1 VTPAATQASTR
12 ARIVAAAV
20 ALTTSEGWAAVTMS
34 RLADDAGVSRQT
46 VYNEVGSKTGL
57 AEAMVLTEL
66 DRFLSLVDDGFAA
79 HPDDLGL
86 ALRDAV
92 RGVLREARRN
102 ELLREIV
109 SPGGGDLLPP
119 LTTDAGALLD
129 AARGVVS
136 ARVAAYDVAVC
147 RHARAHG
154 AQPCHAA
161 LGRTLADGRRRRR
174 PRRAPPPLTPD
185 AADPPGQGRAGPRSC
200 SGRDARGGRPIRR
213 GQTHRV

>member
-1 VTPAATQASTR
+1 VTPVATQASTR
-12 ARIVAAAV
+12 ARIIAAAV
-20 ALTTSEGWAAVTMS
+20 ALTTSEGWAAVTMA
-34 RLADDAGVSRQT
+34 RLADEAGVSRQT

-79 HPDDLGL
+79 HPDDLAP
-86 ALRDAV
+86 ALRSAV

-129 AARGVVS
+129 AARAAVS
-136 ARVAAYDVAVC
+136 VRVAAYD
-147 RHARAHG
+147 
-154 AQPCHAA
+154 
-161 LGRTLADGRRRRR
+161 LEL
-174 PRRAPPPLTPD
+174 
-185 AADPPGQGRAGPRSC
+185 
-200 SGRDARGGRPIRR
+200 SGRDLDAAVDMLVRTVLGHVIQPSGPPDRSADAIAALAARMLTTAP
-213 GQTHRV
+213 

>member
-136 ARVAAYDVAVC
+136 ARVAAYDVAVSG
-147 RHARAHG
+147 RELEAAVDMLVRTVLGHVI
-154 AQPCHAA
+154 QPSGPADRSADAIAA
-161 LGRTLADGRRRRR
+161 LAARMLTT
-174 PRRAPPPLTPD
+174 AP
-185 AADPPGQGRAGPRSC
+185 
-200 SGRDARGGRPIRR
+200 
-213 GQTHRV
+213 